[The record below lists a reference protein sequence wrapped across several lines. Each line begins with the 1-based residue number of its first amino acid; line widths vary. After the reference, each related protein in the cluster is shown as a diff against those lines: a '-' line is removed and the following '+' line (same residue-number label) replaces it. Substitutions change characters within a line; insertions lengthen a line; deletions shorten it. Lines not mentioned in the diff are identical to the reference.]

1 MKALLV
7 PITQSQMPTDEL
19 QALAEHGCWEA
30 VVVPVVGVSARVG
43 SGPQLGT
50 LEIFVPRLRYY
61 ELSREDHL
69 LALQSD
75 QDLITTALRGLARGR
90 CLGGA
95 DPRCCSDKDSWHGCL
110 IWECRR
116 SIEC

>member
-7 PITQSQMPTDEL
+7 PITQSQMTEL

-43 SGPQLGT
+43 SGPQLPWKSSFRG
-50 LEIFVPRLRYY
+50 Y

-75 QDLITTALRGLARGR
+75 QDLITRALRCLARGR
-90 CLGGA
+90 WFHGRVQIRDVVL
-95 DPRCCSDKDSWHGCL
+95 KMNELHGC
-110 IWECRR
+110 
-116 SIEC
+116 